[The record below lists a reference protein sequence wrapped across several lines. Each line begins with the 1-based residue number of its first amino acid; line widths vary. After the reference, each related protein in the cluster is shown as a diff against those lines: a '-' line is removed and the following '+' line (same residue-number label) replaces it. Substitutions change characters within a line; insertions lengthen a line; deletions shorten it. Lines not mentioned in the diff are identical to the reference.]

1 MATVTYIKET
11 RQHISAMRGVMR
23 YCMREDKTWD
33 EQSGQRL
40 ISGINCDGMNSILE
54 FEATKAA
61 HGKMDGINFYQYVQ
75 SFKPTE
81 NITPKQAHEIA
92 MEFAVRAWP
101 GAEILITT
109 HCDANHIHSHF
120 IINSVNFETGLKLRQ
135 DPNTLKFLRLVS
147 DDICMAHGFSVL
159 PKYEGGGKKMSAR
172 EYRAALK
179 GESWKFRLMYDVTDA
194 MKKSSS
200 KDDFIILMKRKGYEV
215 RWEDGRRDITFTC
228 PNGMKCRGKNLH
240 QEKFRKENIENEF
253 RLRKEQFE
261 RYRNG
266 SIDPSQWTGRGNPA
280 EDSLRDGGL
289 RYPGGM
295 AGGRNGTAPAGREVP
310 ADPVRANRY
319 TGDPAGSAVSA
330 DGSADGSASGKPGDA
345 ELHAENPGTGWE
357 REREALFRTV
367 RDALRQSQ
375 GYGSCYGSIGAE
387 GQKADPHFGGSLYGG
402 IGAGLRGLAS
412 AGRLIE
418 DDSEDPDE
426 RRKRIEAEQTGSNV
440 GTILGLAIG
449 TAMALTEA
457 ESTEEQAIQDQQDFN
472 EFLAQMEAEEE
483 EHFFQQ
489 SM

>member
-92 MEFAVRAWP
+92 MEFAARAWP
-101 GAEILITT
+101 GAEVLVTT
-109 HCDANHIHSHF
+109 HCDANHVHSHF
-120 IINSVNFETGLKLRQ
+120 IINSVNFQTGLKLRQ
-135 DPNTLKFLRLVS
+135 DPKTLKFLRMVS

-172 EYRAALK
+172 EWRAARK
-179 GESWKFRLMYDVTDA
+179 GQSWKFRLMYDVSDA
-194 MKKSSS
+194 VKKSQS
-200 KDDFIILMKRKGYEV
+200 KEDFVILMKRKGYEV
-215 RWEDGRRDITFTC
+215 KWTDERKDITFTC
-228 PNGMKCRGKNLH
+228 PNGMKCRGSRLH
-240 QEKFRKENIENEF
+240 QERFRKENIENEF
-253 RLRKEQFE
+253 RLRKQLTGN
-261 RYRNG
+261 YISG
-266 SIDPSQWTGRGNPA
+266 QSDPSQWASYGSPGA
-280 EDSLRDGGL
+280 GSVSAGGV

-295 AGGRNGTAPAGREVP
+295 AQRRDGTSEERIRVPAGAVPTHSATDDPAGVP
-310 ADPVRANRY
+310 AD
-319 TGDPAGSAVSA
+319 AGSATAYHPSGTAGA
-330 DGSADGSASGKPGDA
+330 D
-345 ELHAENPGTGWE
+345 ELHPQYPATGWE
-357 REREALFRTV
+357 REREVFFRTV

-375 GYGSCYGSIGAE
+375 GYGSYYFPAGAK
-387 GQKADPHFGGSLYGG
+387 GQKADPHFGRGLYGG
-402 IGAGLRGLAS
+402 IGAGLRGLPS

-426 RRKRIEAEQTGSNV
+426 RRKRMEAEQAGSNV
-440 GTILGLAIG
+440 GTILGLAMG
-449 TAMALTEA
+449 AAMALTENK
-457 ESTEEQAIQDQQDFN
+457 TEEQAIQDEQDFN
-472 EFLAQMEAEEE
+472 EFLAELEAEEE
-483 EHFFQQ
+483 EHTWQQ
-489 SM
+489 TM

>member
-40 ISGINCDGMNSILE
+40 ISGFNCDGMNSILE
-54 FEATKAA
+54 FESTKAA

-92 MEFAVRAWP
+92 MEFAARAWL
-101 GAEILITT
+101 GAEILVTT
-109 HCDANHIHSHF
+109 HCDANHVHSHF
-120 IINSVNFETGLKLRQ
+120 IINSANFQTGLKLRQ

-147 DDICMAHGFSVL
+147 DDICMAHGFSTL

-172 EYRAALK
+172 EWRAAQK
-179 GESWKFRLMYDVTDA
+179 GQSWKFRLMYDVSDA
-194 MKKSSS
+194 MKKSQN
-200 KDDFIILMKRKGYEV
+200 KEDFVILMKRKGYEV
-215 RWEDGRRDITFTC
+215 KWTDERKDITFTC
-228 PNGMKCRGKNLH
+228 PNGMKCRGSRLH
-240 QEKFRKENIENEF
+240 QERFRKENIENEF

-280 EDSLRDGGL
+280 ENPIRDGSL
-289 RYPGGM
+289 CYPGGM
-295 AGGRNGTAPAGREVP
+295 AGRRIESAPARCAVP
-310 ADPVRANRY
+310 ADPVQADRY
-319 TGDPAGSAVSA
+319 TGNPAGLAGSA
-330 DGSADGSASGKPGDA
+330 DGSADGTACGKPGDA
-345 ELHAENPGTGWE
+345 VLHAAHPATGWE
-357 REREALFRTV
+357 REREIFFRIV

-375 GYGSCYGSIGAE
+375 GCRSYYGAVGAE
-387 GQKADPHFGGSLYGG
+387 GQKADPHLGGSLYGG

-426 RRKRIEAEQTGSNV
+426 RRKRIEAERAGSNI

-449 TAMALTEA
+449 AAMALTET
-457 ESTEEQAIQDQQDFN
+457 ETEEQPSRMSRTSTSSWLNWKPRKKNTLGSRQ
-472 EFLAQMEAEEE
+472 
-483 EHFFQQ
+483 
-489 SM
+489 